1 MKKEKKS
8 NLTFQSKENYIHN
21 PYYKLYLQ
29 AILYIIY
36 TLHTPLGLA
45 KTKMINDIQSNS
57 GINW

>member
-8 NLTFQSKENYIHN
+8 NLTFQSKENCIHN

-29 AILYIIY
+29 SILYIIY

-45 KTKMINDIQSNS
+45 KTKMINDIQSDS